1 MILFVTSGVSKT
13 RVDCAIRLVKPM
25 TLGVTAG
32 LAIVKHNKQPVS
44 PLTSSRPHT
53 HDDLRDEWGSA
64 ERTLRIGGDVAG
76 VCYLRIERI
85 GVV

>member
-1 MILFVTSGVSKT
+1 
-13 RVDCAIRLVKPM
+13 M

-32 LAIVKHNKQPVS
+32 FAFSFQDQQPVS

-64 ERTLRIGGDVAG
+64 EITLRVGGDVVG